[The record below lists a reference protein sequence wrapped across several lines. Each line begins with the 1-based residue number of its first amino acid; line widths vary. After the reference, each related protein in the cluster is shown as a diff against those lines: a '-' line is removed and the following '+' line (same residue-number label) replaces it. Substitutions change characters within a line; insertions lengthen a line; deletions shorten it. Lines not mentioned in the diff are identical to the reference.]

1 MNLAIEKHVKNSTKI
16 SRYDRGGLDTRVAS
30 ANSQDKI
37 AHPTMVAITGT
48 ATSTKKQNF
57 RPNDKR
63 NAYKN
68 YFKLLCSLK
77 IRTLSKTRTSGNLR
91 ITNMESLRRWCSF
104 KLDNGIPQKEFA
116 IPLKEVLIYNL

>member
-68 YFKLLCSLK
+68 YFKLLCVLK
-77 IRTLSKTRTSGNLR
+77 IRTLSKRELQETSELR
-91 ITNMESLRRWCSF
+91 IWNPSEGGIHLNLIMEFLKRSLQS
-104 KLDNGIPQKEFA
+104 L
-116 IPLKEVLIYNL
+116 